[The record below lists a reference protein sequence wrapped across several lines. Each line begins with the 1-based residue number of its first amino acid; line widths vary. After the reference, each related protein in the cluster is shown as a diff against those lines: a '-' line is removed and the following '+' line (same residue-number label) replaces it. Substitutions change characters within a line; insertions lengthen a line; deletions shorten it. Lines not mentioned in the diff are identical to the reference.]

1 MTGQDEKRLFKDLV
15 EKAKYKLVPTRENRF
30 WAVDWNKLV
39 GDWNREVKKQLRI
52 GGGGSILF
60 LKTATHPMDYNK
72 QKQSDT
78 TAFNTMN
85 APSGVPGKSH
95 MDLSKEVRDG
105 LRSETAV
112 VQQAF
117 KPAPTAAPPTAPR
130 DGGIRPPPGSRR
142 ARRFFLCGSRAC
154 CAQVNQAAGPAEP
167 EYMQPVR
174 WEQGGAQAEYHIP
187 RSTARCRTRSGN
199 RGSPSLGTAWVILPC
214 RKRHTLA
221 GSAAGRRKGNSI
233 A

>member
-1 MTGQDEKRLFKDLV
+1 VTGQDEKRLFKDLV

-130 DGGIRPPPGSRR
+130 DGGIRPPQDHVGHSASSYAGRAPALPKSTKQPGQPNRSTCNLCSGSREGHKPNTD
-142 ARRFFLCGSRAC
+142 FLS
-154 CAQVNQAAGPAEP
+154 
-167 EYMQPVR
+167 
-174 WEQGGAQAEYHIP
+174 AEYQKCP
-187 RSTARCRTRSGN
+187 
-199 RGSPSLGTAWVILPC
+199 
-214 RKRHTLA
+214 HT
-221 GSAAGRRKGNSI
+221 
-233 A
+233 